1 MAEQPAATEFVMH
14 GAREVLAL
22 AGAAVHL
29 EQQINAIENAVT
41 KSPNLAADLAR
52 TLVETICKTIL
63 IDRGQTDSDKLG
75 FRDLLK
81 QTYLTIQLVPDAK
94 LAASESQAALRQ
106 LAENLDAAIFGISQ
120 LRQAEG
126 VGSHGK
132 DAYFASLETTQAEFA
147 ARAADALI
155 AFLYK
160 SHRRYSGSPPVRLLE
175 HKDNPELNDFLDAKN
190 DLVYVIGSGEAQY
203 QYRPSEVLFSI
214 DRQAYLNELA
224 NFVPDTERNDG
235 DTS

>member
-1 MAEQPAATEFVMH
+1 MANETATFVMH

-29 EQQINAIENAVT
+29 EQQINAIENAVI

-63 IDRGQTDSDKLG
+63 TDRGQTDCDKLG
-75 FRDLLK
+75 FKDLLK
-81 QTYLTIQLVPDAK
+81 QTYSAVQLVPDAK
-94 LAASESQAALRQ
+94 LGSPESQAALRQ
-106 LAENLDAAIFGISQ
+106 LADNLDSAILGISQ

-126 VGSHGK
+126 VASHGK
-132 DAYFASLETTQAEFA
+132 DAYFAPLEIIQAEFA

-160 SHRRYSGSPPVRLLE
+160 SHRRYSGSFVPRLLE
-175 HKDNPELNDFLDAKN
+175 YKDNSNLNDYIDSRN
-190 DLVYVIGSGEAQY
+190 DLARIFEYEYKA
-203 QYRPSEVLFSI
+203 SEVLFYV
-214 DRQAYLNELA
+214 DRQAYLDVLTNFTQDTA
-224 NFVPDTERNDG
+224 NQDAVTAADEAQL
-235 DTS
+235 